1 MKILVIFGPPG
12 AGKGTQSDKLIEKYG
27 FAHISTGDVFRD
39 NVKNQTE
46 LGLLAKKYMDN
57 GELVPDEVTIKMLQA
72 ETEKHPT
79 AKGVILDGFPRTVP
93 QAEAL
98 DTILQGDGNTV
109 NLVVQLD
116 VNEAELRQ
124 RIEERAKTSGR
135 TDDEAATVER
145 RMNEYFNKTIH
156 VLPYYKAQNK
166 VLTVNGI
173 GKIDD
178 IFNQICEAIDTHL

>member
-27 FAHISTGDVFRD
+27 FAHISTGDIFRE
-39 NVKNQTE
+39 NLKNNTE

-72 ETEKHPT
+72 EAKKYPT
-79 AKGVILDGFPRTVP
+79 ASGIILDGFPRTVP

-98 DTILQGDGNTV
+98 DKILEQEGNTV

-116 VNEAELRQ
+116 VNEQELRT
-124 RIEERAKTSGR
+124 RIEERVKTSGR
-135 TDDEAATVER
+135 IDDQAATVER
-145 RMNEYFNKTIH
+145 RMNEYFGKTIH
-156 VLPYYKAQNK
+156 VLPYYKEQNK

-173 GKIDD
+173 GEINT
-178 IFNQICEAIDTHL
+178 IFNQICDAIDRHL

>member
-1 MKILVIFGPPG
+1 MKIIVLFGPPG

-27 FAHISTGDVFRD
+27 FAHISTGDIFRE
-39 NVKNQTE
+39 NLKNNTE

-72 ETEKHPT
+72 EIKKYPL
-79 AKGVILDGFPRTVP
+79 AKGVILDGFPRTVT

-98 DTILQGDGNTV
+98 DTILEQEKNSV

-116 VNEAELRQ
+116 VNETELRQ

-166 VLTVNGI
+166 ILTVNGI
-173 GKIDD
+173 GKIED
-178 IFNQICEAIDTHL
+178 IFNQICDAIDNHS